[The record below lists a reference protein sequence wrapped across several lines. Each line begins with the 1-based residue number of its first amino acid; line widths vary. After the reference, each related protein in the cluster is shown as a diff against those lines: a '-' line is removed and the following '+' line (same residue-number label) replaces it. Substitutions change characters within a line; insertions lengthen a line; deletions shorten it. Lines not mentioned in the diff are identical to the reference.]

1 MHSPEIGDY
10 IGGESCIDLRT
21 DVADI
26 YPWSGAAASEATHRP
41 RRQLRRFVSD
51 DPPEKEYPPPIPL
64 ELRTEISY
72 NQPPQMPWVM
82 TRHHTGDGR
91 LVITEEKLNRH
102 EYFETHRS
110 GGRLVINLVALENDG
125 GDGDDH
131 SWEWPEQE
139 EQCAVG
145 EEEEE
150 ELLQM
155 LENVEVDGGGEGGGT
170 AAEEE
175 AHDEC
180 YNTYNGIGVN
190 SCGGYEVAAAAATAA
205 F

>member
-1 MHSPEIGDY
+1 MHSAEIGDY

-72 NQPPQMPWVM
+72 YQPPQMPWVM

-91 LVITEEKLNRH
+91 LVITEEKLSRH

-125 GDGDDH
+125 GGEEDDER
-131 SWEWPEQE
+131 WEWPEEE
-139 EQCAVG
+139 EQCAAG
-145 EEEEE
+145 EEEEA
-150 ELLQM
+150 LLQL
-155 LENVEVDGGGEGGGT
+155 LENVEVDGGGEDGGGA

-175 AHDEC
+175 AHEEC

-190 SCGGYEVAAAAATAA
+190 SCGGYEVAAAATAA